1 MSPLEYAAYVFGVSL
16 IIFLVPG
23 QVFFLSIN
31 EGIRGLRTGMM
42 MVLGVLTGE
51 FLLVASFAVGFLI
64 VLQRFL
70 GILRIAG
77 AALLLWLG
85 ASAINAAVKGSVA
98 DPRRTVGTPFSR
110 GLLLTVMNPPSILWL
125 LTIGST
131 MLDLGRR
138 TLGAISYWIFGLG
151 VLASST
157 IVTLILVVVTNLGHH
172 VITPLGIR
180 ALLLVSGSAFIFLA
194 VIVIIPLLH

>member
-1 MSPLEYAAYVFGVSL
+1 
-16 IIFLVPG
+16 
-23 QVFFLSIN
+23 
-31 EGIRGLRTGMM
+31 MM

-51 FLLVASFAVGFLI
+51 LLLVTSFAVGFLI

-70 GILRIAG
+70 GVLRIAG

-131 MLDLGRR
+131 LLDVGRR
-138 TLGAISYWIFGLG
+138 ALGAISYWIFGLA

-157 IVTLILVVVTNLGHH
+157 IVTLTLVVVTNLGHH